1 MEYINQ
7 KCMTC
12 SCGAVVLEE
21 YLLELNSGLLNA
33 YYCPGGTT
41 NEGRF
46 QPPHYEVGRSTTEM
60 TRLSSNV
67 ETAALKKKNGEDMEA
82 IAETLLKA
90 AKADKELAMDMEH
103 IHGEDFGRPFLNEF
117 LTKWLG
123 KFCHR
128 VAVVESQEWILTT
141 IDRMGG
147 ESLPNATKIMPPA
160 IEVNGVQFLQF
171 ELQDLIDLNNH
182 EMSKE
187 VSL

>member
-1 MEYINQ
+1 MIVKEKTMI
-7 KCMTC
+7 C

-21 YLLELNSGLLNA
+21 RLIELNSGLLNA
-33 YYCPGGTT
+33 YFCPGGSTRQ
-41 NEGRF
+41 GRF
-46 QPPHYEVGRSTTEM
+46 QPPHYEVGRNLKDM
-60 TRLSSNV
+60 TKLSSPIDAVN
-67 ETAALKKKNGEDMEA
+67 KKNDEEMEA

-90 AKADKELAMDMEH
+90 AKADKQLAMDMKN
-103 IHGEDFGRPFLNEF
+103 IHGEDFGRPFLSEF

-141 IDRMGG
+141 IDGMGG
-147 ESLPNATKIMPPA
+147 ESLPNTTKIMPPA
-160 IEVNGVQFLQF
+160 IQVNGVQFLQF

-182 EMSKE
+182 EISKE